1 MFLYSSAVS
10 IFAASEAVQI
20 TEAGRRGVSRL
31 VADAEAGHTTVL
43 RRRAEPVAAVVSY
56 RDVQRLADLE
66 RDLTDVALVLAR
78 AASDSGNRSSL
89 DDVIASYGYT
99 RQRLASME
107 DPV

>member
-1 MFLYSSAVS
+1 MG

-20 TEAGRRGVSRL
+20 TEAGRRGLSKL

-78 AASDSGNRSSL
+78 AASDSGNRSAL
-89 DDVIASYGYT
+89 DDVISSYGYT
-99 RQRLASME
+99 RQQLASMD

>member
-1 MFLYSSAVS
+1 VS

-20 TEAGRRGVSRL
+20 TEAGRRGVSKL

-78 AASDSGNRSSL
+78 AASDSGNRSPL
-89 DDVIASYGYT
+89 DDVISSYGYT
-99 RQRLASME
+99 RQQLASMD

>member
-1 MFLYSSAVS
+1 VS

-20 TEAGRRGVSRL
+20 TEAGRRGVSKL

-78 AASDSGNRSSL
+78 AASDSGNRSAL
-89 DDVIASYGYT
+89 DDVISSYGYT
-99 RQRLASME
+99 RQQLASMD

>member
-1 MFLYSSAVS
+1 MS

-89 DDVIASYGYT
+89 DDVISSYGYT
-99 RQRLASME
+99 RQQLASMN